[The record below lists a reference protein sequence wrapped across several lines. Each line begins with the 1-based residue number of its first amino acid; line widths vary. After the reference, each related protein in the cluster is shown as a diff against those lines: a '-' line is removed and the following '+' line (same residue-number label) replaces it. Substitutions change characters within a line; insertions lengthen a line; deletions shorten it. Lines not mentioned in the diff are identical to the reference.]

1 MWAGIS
7 QVAMQAT
14 KQCPLPLHE
23 ALALAVPQNATLSA
37 RALCDE
43 APSSVDACGMEL
55 HKLQVLHKQHC
66 LIALLRQHCPVRI
79 RQGFGDA
86 QIFDNRESREHC
98 MWCSQ
103 QQRQLYFKMKKQ
115 ACLQWDAS
123 ACCHAIAISCACV
136 R

>member
-7 QVAMQAT
+7 QVAKQAT

-86 QIFDNRESREHC
+86 QILITERAEST
-98 MWCSQ
+98 
-103 QQRQLYFKMKKQ
+103 
-115 ACLQWDAS
+115 ACGAHNS
-123 ACCHAIAISCACV
+123 SV
-136 R
+136 RYTSR